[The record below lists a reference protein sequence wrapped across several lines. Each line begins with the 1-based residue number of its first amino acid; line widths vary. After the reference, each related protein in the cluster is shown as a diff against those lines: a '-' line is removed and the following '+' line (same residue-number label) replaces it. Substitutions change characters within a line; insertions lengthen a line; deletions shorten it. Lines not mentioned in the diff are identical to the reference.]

1 MFPDAGKW
9 PQSVPEAKLISGNS
23 SEGPE
28 EVSKRHRRG
37 AGFDGPL
44 AATSRSPG
52 TTANAMPALG
62 NLQSLIG
69 IAGIMLFCWVLSEN
83 RGRFPFRL
91 MVGSLLVQG
100 LLVLVLFGLPQARGV
115 LGAVNAGVE
124 ALGSAT
130 QSGTTFVFGYLAGQA
145 DAPYALTRPQAVFVF
160 AFRVLPVILVVC
172 ALSSLLWHWKILK
185 WITRGFGFLFQK
197 TLGLRGPPAL
207 ATAATIFM
215 GQVEGPIFIR
225 AYLDRLTRSELFTL
239 MAVGLACV
247 SGSTMVAYVT
257 ILKDILPNAGAH
269 ILTAS
274 IISAPA
280 GVLLARIIVPADRNE
295 IVDDVQPDD
304 SRNYDSTIDA
314 VIRGTGD
321 GLTVLLNVAATLIVF
336 VAFMALLDK
345 MLAVLPPVA
354 GGPVT
359 VERALGYLFQPLAYA
374 IGVPWDEAHAAGG
387 LLGVKLVLT
396 EFTAFIDLSA
406 FATGPLSPHSRIIMT
421 YALCGFANFASVGI
435 TISGF
440 SVLVPQRR
448 KEVIGLA
455 WKALIA
461 GFLATCLTAAIV
473 GLAPAS
479 LFTLG

>member
-1 MFPDAGKW
+1 M
-9 PQSVPEAKLISGNS
+9 PE
-23 SEGPE
+23 
-28 EVSKRHRRG
+28 
-37 AGFDGPL
+37 
-44 AATSRSPG
+44 
-52 TTANAMPALG
+52 LG

-69 IAGIMLFCWVLSEN
+69 VIGIMAICWLLSEA

-91 MVGSLLVQG
+91 MIGSLMVQG
-100 LLVLVLFGLPQARGV
+100 LLVLILFGLPQARAILAAMNG
-115 LGAVNAGVE
+115 GVE
-124 ALGSAT
+124 ALGAAT

-145 DAPYALTRPQAVFVF
+145 DAPYAVNRPQALFIF

-172 ALSSLLWHWKILK
+172 ALSALLWHWRILK
-185 WITRGFGFLFQK
+185 WITRSFGVLFQK

-239 MAVGLACV
+239 MSVGLACV

-257 ILKDILPNAGAH
+257 ILKDVLPNAGAH

-280 GVLLARIIVPADRNE
+280 GVLLARIIVPADRSE
-295 IVDDVQPDD
+295 SRDDVTPDD
-304 SRNYDSTIDA
+304 DRNYDSSIDA

-345 MLAVLPPVA
+345 ILTVIPPVA
-354 GGPVT
+354 GAPVT
-359 VERALGYLFQPLAYA
+359 VERVLGYAFQPLAYA
-374 IGVPWDEAHAAGG
+374 IGIPWNEAHAAGG

-396 EFTAFIDLSA
+396 EFTAFFDLSG
-406 FATGPLSPHSRIIMT
+406 FTTGPLSPHSRIIMT
-421 YALCGFANFASVGI
+421 YALCGFGNIASVGI
-435 TISGF
+435 TVSGF
-440 SVLVPQRR
+440 SVLVPERR
-448 KEVIGLA
+448 KEIIGLA
-455 WKALIA
+455 WKALVA
-461 GFLATCLTAAIV
+461 GFLATCMTAAVV
-473 GLAPAS
+473 GLAPPA
-479 LFTLG
+479 LFTLN